1 MAFLES
7 MASRRQHFGS
17 ILFPAPSNFSN
28 MKTNDLLANVRV
40 ASPCTA
46 RWGHMAGDEQ
56 ARFCAQCSKHVYN
69 LSAMTAEAATAL
81 IREKEGQL
89 CARFYQRADGTMLTA
104 DCPVGAARGWSR
116 LKHLIWSGA
125 TAAIMAVAGV
135 WRGQAAELPK
145 AKMGEVGV
153 KGAPRELMG
162 DVCVT
167 SRATNTPP
175 IMGIICVPPMK
186 TNVPPVKR

>member
-1 MAFLES
+1 
-7 MASRRQHFGS
+7 
-17 ILFPAPSNFSN
+17 

-40 ASPCTA
+40 ASPCSA

-56 ARFCAQCSKHVYN
+56 ARFCSQCSKHVYN

-116 LKHLIWSGA
+116 LKHLIWAGA
-125 TAAIMAVAGV
+125 TTAIMAFVGI
-135 WRGQAAELPK
+135 WRGQAEEPRDV
-145 AKMGEVGV
+145 KMGGIGP
-153 KGAPRELMG
+153 KSQPRELMG
-162 DVCVT
+162 DVCITPRPTNMPPVMGKICVPPLK
-167 SRATNTPP
+167 TNTPP
-175 IMGIICVPPMK
+175 
-186 TNVPPVKR
+186 VKR